1 MTSRRMIRTI
11 VEIVDIDGDGEI
23 EFDEFVTLL
32 ARVKVSPLRN
42 PPVPCDVCINSFRPL
57 DL

>member
-1 MTSRRMIRTI
+1 MIRTI